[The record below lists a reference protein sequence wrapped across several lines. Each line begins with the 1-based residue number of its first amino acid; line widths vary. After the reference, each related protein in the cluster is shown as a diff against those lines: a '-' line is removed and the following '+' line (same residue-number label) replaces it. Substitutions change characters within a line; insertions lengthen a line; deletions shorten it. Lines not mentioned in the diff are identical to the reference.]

1 MCIVIHSLEVI
12 GSSRRKVQLIVVP
25 LLNVPYKIY
34 TQNFHIQNTFTNEF
48 YRDGRNSDIY
58 CVLQYI
64 VNSLVKWLLLKFWP
78 LFKYIQRET
87 LNKCM
92 STWIFFHYKAI
103 FRNYILVKMRQQ
115 ILLQQYF
122 KWKIFLYSLYLEY
135 NCPLIRWNTKP
146 HSYCVWNFNTTTTSA
161 NHFYKWF

>member
-1 MCIVIHSLEVI
+1 LRVCIVIHSLEVLR
-12 GSSRRKVQLIVVP
+12 SSRRKVQLIVVP

-48 YRDGRNSDIY
+48 YREAQNSDIY

-64 VNSLVKWLLLKFWP
+64 
-78 LFKYIQRET
+78 
-87 LNKCM
+87 KCM

-122 KWKIFLYSLYLEY
+122 KWKIFLKSLYLEY

-146 HSYCVWNFNTTTTSA
+146 QSYCVWNFNTTTTSA